1 MLPLPDDVADATLV
15 ADAIGW
21 FVAWSSS
28 LVCVDNE
35 VCLKS
40 FTIQIFKAIILTFCL
55 HGNVRLQQ
63 NPFQK
68 IRGLGGKLSQLHQLR
83 YNTII

>member
-1 MLPLPDDVADATLV
+1 MLPLPDDVVDATLV
-15 ADAIGW
+15 ADAIGS
-21 FVAWSSS
+21 FVAWPSS

-40 FTIQIFKAIILTFCL
+40 FTIQIFMAIILTFCL
-55 HGNVRLQQ
+55 HGNVRLPL

-68 IRGLGGKLSQLHQLR
+68 IRGLGGIPSQLHHLR
-83 YNTII
+83 